1 MSISAKQVMELRAAT
16 GLGMMKCKQA
26 LIDTDGDFEKA
37 QELLR
42 KELGKAAEKKAGRK
56 TGEGLVRVKMSDDNK
71 TGTAVVVLCET
82 EPVKNTPMFIEFVDK
97 VVGIAFENGAATVE
111 ELEALPWPGDEPTV
125 GEALKALIGT
135 IGENMKLANVARL
148 TATNG
153 GYVGSYVHFNDKIG
167 VLISLSGDAED
178 KAEAA
183 KEIGMHLSFGKPQ
196 AMSRDEIPADEVE
209 KELSFLRE
217 QIAEDPKMK
226 GKPEQA
232 IEGIVQGRLNK
243 NFFGE
248 RVFLEQAWSRDPSKK
263 VKAALDELKVA
274 VHEYAVLQVG
284 G

>member
-1 MSISAKQVMELRAAT
+1 MSITAKQVMELRAAT

-26 LIDTDGDFEKA
+26 LTETDGDFEKA
-37 QELLR
+37 QDLLR

-56 TGEGLVRVKMSDDNK
+56 TGEGLVRVKMSADNK

-82 EPVKNTPMFIEFVDK
+82 EPVKNTPMFTEFVDQ
-97 VVGIAFENGAATVE
+97 VVDLAFDNGVGTI
-111 ELEALPWPGDEPTV
+111 EALEVLPWTGDEPTV
-125 GEALKALIGT
+125 GEALKALIGK
-135 IGENMKLANVARL
+135 IGENMKIANVSRL
-148 TATNG
+148 SATNG
-153 GYVGSYVHFNDKIG
+153 GYVGSYVHFNDKIA

-178 KAEAA
+178 KSQAA
-183 KEIGMHLSFGKPQ
+183 KEIGMHLSFGKPI
-196 AMSRDEIPADEVE
+196 AMSRDEISEDEIA
-209 KELSFLRE
+209 KELSFLRQ

-263 VKAALDELKVA
+263 VKTVLDEMKVA

>member
-16 GLGMMKCKQA
+16 GLGMMRCKQA
-26 LIDTDGDFEKA
+26 LTEMDGDFEKA

-56 TGEGLVRVKMSDDNK
+56 TGEGLVRVKMSDDHK
-71 TGTAVVVLCET
+71 SGTAVVILCET
-82 EPVKNTPMFIEFVDK
+82 EPVKNTPMFVEFVDK
-97 VVGIAFENGAATVE
+97 VVELAFENGVGTVE
-111 ELEALPWPGDEPTV
+111 ELEAVAWPGDEPTV
-125 GEALKALIGT
+125 GDALKALIGT

-148 TATNG
+148 SATNG
-153 GYVGSYVHFNDKIG
+153 GYIGSYVHFNDKIG
-167 VLISLSGDAED
+167 VLISLSGEAED
-178 KAEAA
+178 KSEAA

-196 AMSRDEIPADEVE
+196 AMTRDEIPEDEVA
-209 KELSFLRE
+209 KELSFLRD
-217 QIAEDPKMK
+217 QVAEDPKMA

-248 RVFLEQAWSRDPSKK
+248 RVFMEQAWSRDPSKK
-263 VKAALDELKVA
+263 VKNVLDEMNVA